1 MSQCL
6 NFEGVKINHKDK
18 PGDSCLNYSAFLD
31 CKDLKLDEDNKEYL
45 VDEKEK
51 DEEIFHLSNTW
62 LNFI

>member
-1 MSQCL
+1 M
-6 NFEGVKINHKDK
+6 KINHKDK

>member
-1 MSQCL
+1 M
-6 NFEGVKINHKDK
+6 KINHKDK

-45 VDEKEK
+45 VVEKEK